1 MDRVLSLI
9 EHYGYLVI
17 LFGVMLESTG
27 VPLPGETILISA
39 GILVQRGTLDL
50 GDVIFFGILGA
61 VVGDQIGYWIGR
73 EGGRPFILRWGRY
86 VFITPERLAR
96 AEAFFAR
103 HGGKAV
109 FLARFFSGLRV
120 FGALVAGMSRMRWGS
135 FILYNA
141 LGGAVW
147 ATGVVLVGY
156 FLGSS
161 IGLVERWLGRAT
173 LVLVAV
179 LAMVVAFYLAYRW
192 AAHNRSR
199 LVRWGEALLAYP
211 LVARLR
217 TRYDVQ
223 LRWLLRRLTPGQY
236 LGLHL
241 TVGLLAAAGGLW
253 LFGGLAEDLLTG
265 DPIVRFDRVLADY
278 LHSLATPPLTTFFL
292 VVTAFGSIEAVVLLG
307 LGVAA
312 FLAWG
317 RRWLFLGS
325 WLAAVAGSAVLNQL
339 LKGLFARPRPFFEH
353 PLLIESSYSFPS
365 GHAMESFVVYGML
378 AYFAVLALRT
388 WKARVAAV
396 FGAALL
402 VMLIGFSRMYLGV
415 HYFSDVLA
423 GYAAGGVWL
432 SALITGAETIR
443 RGKKETKPT
452 DRTSENLPSTHSGE

>member
-1 MDRVLSLI
+1 MDRILSLI
-9 EHYGYLVI
+9 EQYGYLLI

-27 VPLPGETILISA
+27 VPLPGETILLAA
-39 GILVQRGTLDL
+39 GVLVQRGRLDL
-50 GDVIFFGILGA
+50 GDVIVFGILGA
-61 VVGDQIGYWIGR
+61 VVGDQIGYWVGR
-73 EGGRPFILRWGRY
+73 GGGRPFVLRWGRY
-86 VFITPERLAR
+86 VFITPERLGR
-96 AEAFFAR
+96 AEAFFER

-120 FGALVAGMSRMRWGS
+120 FGALVAGISRMRWGT

-147 ATGVVLVGY
+147 ATAVVLVGY

-173 LVLVAV
+173 LVLVAM
-179 LAMVVAFYLAYRW
+179 LALVVTFYLAYRW
-192 AAHNRSR
+192 ATHNRER
-199 LVRWGEALLAYP
+199 LVGWGEALLAYP
-211 LVARLR
+211 PVARLR
-217 TRYDVQ
+217 TRYSVQ

-265 DPIVRFDRVLADY
+265 DPIVRFDRALDDY
-278 LHSLATPPLTTFFL
+278 LHAHATPHLTTFFL
-292 VVTAFGSIEAVVLLG
+292 IVTALGSIEVIVLLG
-307 LGVAA
+307 VIVAA
-312 FLAWG
+312 FLAW
-317 RRWLFLGS
+317 RRGWLLLGS

-339 LKGLFARPRPFFEH
+339 LKGLFARPRPHFDH
-353 PLLIESSYSFPS
+353 PLLVETSYSFPS

-388 WKARVAAV
+388 WESRVGMV
-396 FGAALL
+396 LGAALL
-402 VMLIGFSRMYLGV
+402 VVLIGFSRMYLGV
-415 HYFSDVLA
+415 HYFSDVIA

-432 SALITGAETIR
+432 SALITGVETIR
-443 RGKKETKPT
+443 RSRKEAKIGG
-452 DRTSENLPSTHSGE
+452 RTSEKAPSTHSGE